1 MEVKKILWPTDLSE
15 NSLKAL
21 DHVYDLATKFGAEI
35 IMLYVGI
42 DLKNYFPAY
51 GNYPNPELYER
62 FEQWEQQE
70 ARKRLNDLCN
80 GKLGGCPALTT
91 RIVTGDA
98 VNEILKAIKEYG
110 VDLVV
115 MTTHG
120 HGHGDSAR
128 EALHPGRTAE
138 LVSRRS
144 PVPVH
149 LVNPYKT

>member
-1 MEVKKILWPTDLSE
+1 MDVKTILWPTDLSE

-21 DHVYDLATKFGAEI
+21 DHVYEMAAKFGAEV

-51 GNYPNPELYER
+51 GNYPNPDLYGK
-62 FEQWEQQE
+62 FEEWEQQE
-70 ARKRLNDLCN
+70 ARKRLAELCA

-91 RIVTGDA
+91 RIVTGDP
-98 VNEILKAIKEYG
+98 VGEILKVIRECK

-120 HGHGDSAR
+120 HGHGRRDA
-128 EALHPGRTAE
+128 EILHPGRTAE

-149 LVNPYKT
+149 LINPFKT